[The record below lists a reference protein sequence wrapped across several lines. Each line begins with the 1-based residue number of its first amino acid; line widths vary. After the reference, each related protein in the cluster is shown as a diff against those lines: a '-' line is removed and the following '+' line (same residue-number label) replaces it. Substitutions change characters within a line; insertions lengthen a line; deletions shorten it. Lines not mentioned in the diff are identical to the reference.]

1 MTDGQKPN
9 KPLFS
14 QHYLEHRIQECP
26 EWQVDV
32 AAGFGAL
39 EKLYLSKKDLLP
51 TLSEAQTEEVFIKPA
66 LDILGFSHI
75 PQVTT
80 RGKGRAER
88 PDYALFACEAD
99 RDSAYP
105 LQNDETAFYARVRAI
120 AEAKY
125 WERPLSKVSSNDRRD
140 IYKNTNPSFQ
150 ISSYLT
156 GTGVDWGILT
166 NGREWRLYY
175 RQASSTA
182 TEFYSVDL
190 VELLQSGD
198 LEQFKYFW
206 LFFRQEALVKDLHDR
221 NFLERVREGS
231 TTYATQVGKELK
243 ALVFDRVFPGL
254 AGGFVMDA
262 TRRGEQVT
270 SDQVYEAT
278 LSFLYKLLFLLY
290 AEARNLLPI
299 DRDYR
304 DYSLI
309 KMTQEVAQGVAR
321 QRSFSQTSTGFYDRL
336 LGLFQIV
343 DRGDAGLDVP
353 RYNGGLFHFDFSES
367 SDQAEYYAN
376 YFLSRFKVSDAVLA
390 PVLDQ
395 LARFEGQPIDYS
407 FLGVRQLGSIYEGL
421 LEYRVAIEDGATGTV
436 HLENDKGERKAT
448 GSYYTPDYI
457 VKYIVSHTLKPILE
471 QRQVRF
477 GELMA
482 EISELHTQMLDRR
495 LGVQS
500 LNGLRKDLERVRRE
514 AQSTL
519 LDIKICDPAM
529 GSGHFL
535 VEAVDY
541 LTDELIRILTVYP
554 EQNPVLE
561 MLEQT
566 RQSILQNLDQQGIA
580 VNPDRLEPTQLL
592 QRVVMK
598 RCIYGV
604 DLNPMAVE
612 LAKVSLW
619 LHSFTIGAPLS
630 FLDHHLRCGNSLIGT
645 TAREA
650 EAAMSQDSGGQLA
663 LMTGP
668 FVGLLLAAE
677 IMRGVS
683 VLSDATFAEVEQSET
698 LFRSFDEAA
707 KPYKRLLDIYVSKFF
722 GLKRADHFLR
732 VFGTNAIMADPK
744 TMNKPDAAVYDDALK
759 LSDEKHFF
767 HWDLEFPEVFI
778 DLENASWKENP
789 GFDVVV
795 GNPPYISTGEL
806 RKRDLESWHYY
817 KKLFVSASKGKFDL
831 YMPFLEQSYNLVK
844 KDQGRGAFILPN
856 KWLKSDA
863 GTSIREFLSVK
874 RSVESIVDFGSLQIF
889 QDHDSVGPTT
899 YTCVCAI
906 SKEAKSFINYK
917 HIDFNPSSQVEGI
930 NWREVHYQNF
940 SSEPWQLSTQPFWQ
954 QLPQDK
960 FFTLDQVATVFV
972 GTTTN
977 ADPVFILQKEGEYGS
992 LLRVYSE
999 QEGNFI
1005 DIEKEICIPFLRGR
1019 DIDKFEVGNNNLVVL
1034 FPYCGER
1041 LSTLIDS
1048 DTFENQYPLAWN
1060 YLNRNKERLESREN
1074 YKWRG
1079 KSNWYCH
1086 AYPRNHNLLGIPKLI
1101 TPDICT
1107 FNQFTFD
1114 ENGQYHILNTVYG
1127 IANIKFDLDLKYLL
1141 CIFNSSIFEAYIR
1154 SNSVDLRGGYYR
1166 VTKNFIVPFPV
1177 RYITFTTPI
1186 DRRQQ
1191 ALQNTIALYNQVQY
1205 DRNPDPLL
1213 TQVNYHLSQ
1222 QPEEADVI
1230 HDLLAHLAEQ
1240 MIELNKQK
1248 QTETKSFLQWLERF
1262 IGCPI
1267 DTLTNKSKIQNYLGD
1282 YYKKGTDTDTGA
1294 PHLSFENLIELLK
1307 KNKKKIKIDPVARKE
1322 QQTLEKE
1329 YQDSL
1334 NTLLPL
1340 KMQLMRCDRLID
1352 AIVYKLYGL
1361 TEEEIAIVEGKNTTD
1376 ANLINQP

>member
-51 TLSEAQTEEVFIKPA
+51 KLSEAQTEEVFIKPA
-66 LDILGFSHI
+66 LEILGFSHI
-75 PQVTT
+75 SQVTT

-105 LQNDETAFYARVRAI
+105 LQSDETAFYARVRAI

-125 WERPLSKVSSNDRRD
+125 WERPLSKVSSNDQRD

-190 VELLQSGD
+190 VELLESGD

-206 LFFRQEALVKDLHDR
+206 LFFRQEALVKDPHDR

-254 AGGFVMDA
+254 AGGFVTDA

-270 SDQVYEAT
+270 SEQVYEAT

-309 KMTQEVAQGVAR
+309 KMTQEVALGMER
-321 QRSFSQTSTGFYDRL
+321 QKKLSQTSTGLYDRL
-336 LGLFQIV
+336 LSLFQIV

-367 SDQAEYYAN
+367 SDQAEYHAN
-376 YFLSRFKVSDAVLA
+376 HFLSRFKVSDAVLA

-421 LEYRVAIEDGATGTV
+421 LEYRVAIEDGATGKV
-436 HLENDKGERKAT
+436 YLENDKGERKAT

-482 EISELHTQMLDRR
+482 QISQLHTQMLDQR

-500 LNGLRKDLERVRRE
+500 LNGLRKDLERVERE
-514 AQSTL
+514 AQGTL

-566 RQSILQNLDQQGIA
+566 RQSILQNLDQQGIT

-650 EAAMSQDSGGQLA
+650 EASMSQESGGQFNL
-663 LMTGP
+663 LSGP
-668 FVGLLLAAE
+668 FVGLLTAAE

-722 GLKRADHFLR
+722 GLKRAEHFLR
-732 VFGTNAIMADPK
+732 IYGTSAIAADSK
-744 TMNKPDAAVYDDALK
+744 TMNAADAAVYDDALK

-778 DLENASWKENP
+778 DLENASWKERP
-789 GFDVVV
+789 GFDAVV
-795 GNPPYISTGEL
+795 GNPPYGITFDMKDKNYLEQRLPSFIRNNDLYAAFSQQSLELITENGFSSLIIPNTFVLGTYFTGLKQFLLDTSEVVSIDNFNDE
-806 RKRDLESWHYY
+806 KIFIDANV
-817 KKLFVSASKGKFDL
+817 FVSIF
-831 YMPFLEQSYNLVK
+831 LVK
-844 KDQGRGAFILPN
+844 KNKDGNHSQTWVRDCFIEDLKFKYLNTWQVSLNSLPIERWFPFSIITENARLNSVSLGEICLVKDVGFNYWSIGRGKTRGGSIGDRVFYEGEKQHSQDICFIKGSNFNRYEKPSPN
-856 KWLKSDA
+856 GHWLRYNYKDFLTPKVDIFRFSP
-863 GTSIREFLSVK
+863 EFLQINKKIVYRQTSDRIIASVDT
-874 RSVESIVDFGSLQIF
+874 ES
-889 QDHDSVGPTT
+889 
-899 YTCVCAI
+899 
-906 SKEAKSFINYK
+906 
-917 HIDFNPSSQVEGI
+917 
-930 NWREVHYQNF
+930 
-940 SSEPWQLSTQPFWQ
+940 
-954 QLPQDK
+954 
-960 FFTLDQVATVFV
+960 
-972 GTTTN
+972 
-977 ADPVFILQKEGEYGS
+977 
-992 LLRVYSE
+992 
-999 QEGNFI
+999 
-1005 DIEKEICIPFLRGR
+1005 
-1019 DIDKFEVGNNNLVVL
+1019 NLVDKTVHIIN
-1034 FPYCGER
+1034 FRNET
-1041 LSTLIDS
+1041 S
-1048 DTFENQYPLAWN
+1048 N
-1060 YLNRNKERLESREN
+1060 YS
-1074 YKWRG
+1074 Y
-1079 KSNWYCH
+1079 Y
-1086 AYPRNHNLLGIPKLI
+1086 
-1101 TPDICT
+1101 
-1107 FNQFTFD
+1107 
-1114 ENGQYHILNTVYG
+1114 
-1127 IANIKFDLDLKYLL
+1127 YLL
-1141 CIFNSSIFEAYIR
+1141 TLLNSSLMGFIYEDLAKEEGRLFAQVKIFRIKELPIR
-1154 SNSVDLRGGYYR
+1154 KIN
-1166 VTKNFIVPFPV
+1166 
-1177 RYITFTTPI
+1177 FTTPT

-1191 ALQNTIALYNQVQY
+1191 ALQNAIALYNQLQL
-1205 DRNPDPLL
+1205 NHNADPLL
-1213 TQVNYHLSQ
+1213 AQVNHHLIQ

-1248 QTETKSFLQWLERF
+1248 QTEIKSFLQWLERF

-1267 DTLTNKSKIQNYLGD
+1267 DTLTNKSKVQNYLGD
-1282 YYKKGTDTDTGA
+1282 YYKKGTGIADTDNDTSA
-1294 PHLSFENLIELLK
+1294 PHLSFDDLIELLK
-1307 KNKKKIKIDPVARKE
+1307 KNKKKISIDPVARQE
-1322 QQTLEKE
+1322 QQTLERE
-1329 YQDSL
+1329 YQASL
-1334 NTLLPL
+1334 ETLLPL
-1340 KMQLMRCDRLID
+1340 KLQLMRCDRLID

-1376 ANLINQP
+1376 ANLIN